1 MANAYSQF
9 GVREITDIT
18 FKALSRVKLGNK
30 MFDKGEPVMYFDS
43 AKTSSL
49 ESTTNT
55 VYAQGG
61 RGNPRLIAWEGC

>member
-1 MANAYSQF
+1 MANTYNQY
-9 GVREITDIT
+9 GVREIADIV
-18 FKALSRVKLGNK
+18 FKARSRKKIGSK
-30 MFDKGEPVMYFDS
+30 IFEKGEPVMYFDS

-61 RGNPRLIAWEGC
+61 KGNPRLISWEGC